1 MENIYLFKQK
11 KLPYSNGKMFILP
24 KLEQGKILPIQ
35 LGADSAPV
43 MDITMSL

>member
-11 KLPYSNGKMFILP
+11 KLLCSNGKMFILP

-35 LGADSAPV
+35 LRDSAPV